1 MNNVCMTQS
10 EMNEAKVILLRA
22 VQDMSPVSSVLGI
35 ELHLHRVYT
44 IDINVQQLGPVQS
57 SESR

>member
-1 MNNVCMTQS
+1 
-10 EMNEAKVILLRA
+10 MNEVIRISWLHA
-22 VQDMSPVSSVLGI
+22 VQDMSPWSSVLGI

-44 IDINVQQLGPVQS
+44 IDINVQQLEPVQS

>member
-1 MNNVCMTQS
+1 MTQS
-10 EMNEAKVILLRA
+10 EMNEVIWICRLRA

-44 IDINVQQLGPVQS
+44 IDINVQQLEPVQS

>member
-1 MNNVCMTQS
+1 MNVCMTQS
-10 EMNEAKVILLRA
+10 EMNEVIWICWLRA